1 MPVTSREIMEMCEIK
16 NVKTLTR
23 WYQAG
28 LIPEPNVQKH
38 PGGAGR
44 IAVWPEWVLNHC
56 RAIKQLTA
64 KGQTIEQIKETFG
77 SEWETIAHRYQRY
90 NFLEVSQKMDFD
102 NAVWSVQEVID
113 DVLVKFLGDARESI
127 LAVKEPLIARE
138 IVIQGLD
145 LMRQSYNP
153 VLILAFERIVV
164 VPDFVV
170 SHYLA
175 ENFHVTQ
182 PFLVVPLHAYL
193 LQQFRTDVSQKK
205 PRVRPAPYVE
215 RTKSGQLVEQVLQ
228 IQDRWEFRLGP
239 VKKVSA
245 GRGKRTRK

>member
-1 MPVTSREIMEMCEIK
+1 MPVTSREIMEICEIK

-28 LIPEPNVQKH
+28 LIPEPNVQRH

-44 IAVWPEWVLNHC
+44 IAFWPEWVLNHC

-64 KGQTIEQIKETFG
+64 NGQTIEQIKETFG
-77 SEWETIAHRYQRY
+77 SDWETIAHRYQRY

-102 NAVWSVQEVID
+102 NAMWSVQEVID

-127 LAVKEPLIARE
+127 LSVNEPLIVRE

-164 VPDFVV
+164 VPDFRRFTLPGREFPGDATFSRRSASRVFTSTV
-170 SHYLA
+170 QNRRVAKEARSTA
-175 ENFHVTQ
+175 
-182 PFLVVPLHAYL
+182 
-193 LQQFRTDVSQKK
+193 RT
-205 PRVRPAPYVE
+205 
-215 RTKSGQLVEQVLQ
+215 LC
-228 IQDRWEFRLGP
+228 
-239 VKKVSA
+239 
-245 GRGKRTRK
+245 